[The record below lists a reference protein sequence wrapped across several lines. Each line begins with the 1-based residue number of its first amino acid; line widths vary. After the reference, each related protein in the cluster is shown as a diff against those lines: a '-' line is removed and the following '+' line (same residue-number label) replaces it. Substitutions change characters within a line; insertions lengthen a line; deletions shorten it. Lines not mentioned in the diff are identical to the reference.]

1 MGIKD
6 LLRFMKTYIKPIHIK
21 KYAGKRV
28 GIDAYS
34 WLHKGAYS
42 CSMELCLNSNS
53 EKKSRYLDYFMHR
66 INLLRHYNITPVVV
80 FDGGN
85 FPCKSATKHERDRK
99 RQANRDLAMEKL
111 KEGNV
116 NTATEYFQK
125 AISITPAMAHQL
137 IQILR
142 SENIE
147 FVVAPYE
154 ADAQLAYLS
163 SLEVEKGGIVAV
175 ITEDSDLI
183 VFGSL
188 ATVFKM
194 DRYGNG
200 EELLLDKVF
209 DSVTCTPSFRSFD
222 KELFIGMCVL
232 AGCDF
237 LPSVP
242 GIGIAKAYSMVSKYR
257 NLERVLSVLKF
268 EKGSQMPEDYPKSFR
283 EAVAVFQHARVYD
296 AGIKKIKH
304 LKPLPQQLLQ
314 SLNEE
319 LDFLGPEIPPSV
331 ATAIAEGHLDPIS
344 MEAFNCFPN
353 SGYHQDPVA
362 IKTCSRLQR
371 PEITIVSG
379 EETGFIVFSSR
390 KTSEKEITVTD
401 TLMKQDTVS
410 NEKKYLYKGAELQ
423 KLVFSLEIDETVK
436 KTSDPGE
443 TQLKVPDNNPFK
455 KRKLGEICLD
465 RIKSTTGEV
474 LVVAEEEKLD
484 LLFVNPDTILPDVLK
499 NSHSRKRK
507 FNGSHLDQ
515 RENISNQVSVVTEIE
530 DSISEKAMDSQG
542 VNFKP
547 KRVSKGKE
555 RKKIEQK
562 KTKTEREVAPYNEF
576 RRSLLMI
583 PISKWEDLTDG
594 EESIEALQEVYG
606 SDMEK
611 LDLQVGLQAEKKI
624 KGFAITH
631 K

>member
-6 LLRFMKTYIKPIHIK
+6 LLRFMKPHIKPIHIK

-66 INLLRHYNITPVVV
+66 INLLRHYDITPVVV

-85 FPCKSATKHERDRK
+85 VPCKAATEHGRDRK

-116 NTATEYFQK
+116 NAATDLFQR

-142 SENIE
+142 SENID

-163 SLEVEKGGIVAV
+163 SLVVEKGGIDAV

-183 VFGSL
+183 AYGCQ
-188 ATVFKM
+188 AIVFKM
-194 DRYGNG
+194 DRHGNG

-209 DSVTCTPSFRSFD
+209 DSVTCTPSFRSFN

-257 NLERVLSVLKF
+257 NLDRVLSVLKI

-296 AGIKKIKH
+296 SGIKKIIH
-304 LKPLPQQLLQ
+304 LKPLPQQLQQ
-314 SLNEE
+314 SLGEE

-331 ATAIAEGHLDPIS
+331 ATAIAEGHLDPVS
-344 MEAFNCFPN
+344 MEAFNCFPS
-353 SGYHQDPVA
+353 SGYHQDLVA
-362 IKTCSRLQR
+362 IQTSSRLQK
-371 PEITIVSG
+371 PEITIVSR
-379 EETGFIVFSSR
+379 EETGFIVFSPC
-390 KTSEKEITVTD
+390 KTTKKEITVVD

-410 NEKKYLYKGAELQ
+410 TGRKYFYEGAELQ
-423 KLVFSLEIDETVK
+423 KLVLPLEIHETVK
-436 KTSDPGE
+436 KTRVPEE

-465 RIKSTTGEV
+465 QINSTTEEV
-474 LVVAEEEKLD
+474 LVVTEDEKSD
-484 LLFVNPDTILPDVLK
+484 LLCDNPDIILPEVSK
-499 NSHSRKRK
+499 NSRSRKRK
-507 FNGSHLDQ
+507 FNGSHFNQ
-515 RENISNQVSVVTEIE
+515 EESISKQVSVVTEVE
-530 DSISEKAMDSQG
+530 DSNLDNVMDSQES
-542 VNFKP
+542 VNSKP
-547 KRVSKGKE
+547 KRVSKGKQ
-555 RKKIEQK
+555 RNKIEK
-562 KTKTEREVAPYNEF
+562 EKTSNCKNSVNKNT
-576 RRSLLMI
+576 
-583 PISKWEDLTDG
+583 
-594 EESIEALQEVYG
+594 SILNFFSRV
-606 SDMEK
+606 
-611 LDLQVGLQAEKKI
+611 
-624 KGFAITH
+624 
-631 K
+631 

>member
-1 MGIKD
+1 MGIRD
-6 LLRFMKTYIKPIHIK
+6 LLRFMKPYIKPIHIK

-53 EKKSRYLDYFMHR
+53 EKKLRYLDYFMHR

-85 FPCKSATKHERDRK
+85 FPRKSATEHERDRHVI
-99 RQANRDLAMEKL
+99 QHSNRDLAMEKL
-111 KEGNV
+111 REGNV
-116 NTATEYFQK
+116 NAATEYFQR

-183 VFGSL
+183 VYGSQ

-222 KELFIGMCVL
+222 NELFIGMCVL

-237 LPSVP
+237 LPSIP

-257 NLERVLSVLKF
+257 ILDRVLSVLKF

-296 AGIKKIKH
+296 AGTKKIKH
-304 LKPLPQQLLQ
+304 LKPLPQKLLQ
-314 SLNEE
+314 ALGEE

-331 ATAIAEGHLDPIS
+331 ATSIAEGRLDPVS
-344 MEAFNCFPN
+344 MEAFNCFPS
-353 SGYHQDPVA
+353 SGYHHDPVA
-362 IKTCSRLQR
+362 IQASSRLQK

-379 EETGFIVFSSR
+379 EEAGFIVFSSH
-390 KTSEKEITVTD
+390 KIAEKEITGKFFKPTY
-401 TLMKQDTVS
+401 TLMTRDTVS
-410 NEKKYLYKGAELQ
+410 KEKKYLYKGAELQ
-423 KLVFSLEIDETVK
+423 NLVFPLEIDETVK
-436 KTSDPGE
+436 KTGDLEE
-443 TQLKVPDNNPFK
+443 TQLKVPDNNPFR

-465 RIKSTTGEV
+465 RIKNTTEEV
-474 LVVAEEEKLD
+474 LVVAEDEKSD
-484 LLFVNPDTILPDVLK
+484 LLFVNPDIILPDVLK
-499 NSHSRKRK
+499 NSRYRKRK

-515 RENISNQVSVVTEIE
+515 RESISNQVSVVTETE
-530 DSISEKAMDSQG
+530 DSISEKAMDSQES

-555 RKKIEQK
+555 RNKIEKK
-562 KTKTEREVAPYNEF
+562 KTSNCKNSVNKNT
-576 RRSLLMI
+576 
-583 PISKWEDLTDG
+583 
-594 EESIEALQEVYG
+594 SILNFFSRV
-606 SDMEK
+606 
-611 LDLQVGLQAEKKI
+611 
-624 KGFAITH
+624 
-631 K
+631 